1 MAQALPKIMP
11 INELKNTAKISKT
24 CKESDVPIIITKNG
38 YGDMVLMSVE
48 LYEQTIAKLQAAMLI
63 NQSLDDIAGGAKPIA
78 GKEFFDKMRAKYG
91 E

>member
-1 MAQALPKIMP
+1 
-11 INELKNTAKISKT
+11 
-24 CKESDVPIIITKNG
+24 
-38 YGDMVLMSVE
+38 MSVE

-63 NQSLDDIAGGAKPIA
+63 NQSLDDIAGGAIPIA

>member
-1 MAQALPKIMP
+1 MAQVLPKIMP

-63 NQSLDDIAGGAKPIA
+63 NQSLGDIAGGAKPIA